1 MIHLLIVKIIRI
13 MATINVLD
21 KSSLKLKL
29 TTHIHH
35 IEIRLKIQLLH
46 KTLLKKIVK
55 WELLLAIIKMKFHI
69 KITGMTLNMYQGLV
83 VEANKIKILCKNSPR
98 LKIR

>member
-21 KSSLKLKL
+21 KSSLKFKL
-29 TTHIHH
+29 TIHIHH
-35 IEIRLKIQLLH
+35 IEIHLKIQLLH
-46 KTLLKKIVK
+46 KILLKEIVK
-55 WELLLAIIKMKFHI
+55 LELLLAIIKMKFNT
-69 KITGMTLNMYQGLV
+69 KITGMILNMYQDLV
-83 VEANKIKILCKNSPR
+83 VEANKIKILCKNSHK